1 MGLIKWEN
9 GGPIY
14 ARFYCRFLSVYVRT
28 YGNIVRSILG
38 KKPTYKNKKKGRMFP
53 FHDAWWME
61 VPQVS
66 RQ

>member
-14 ARFYCRFLSVYVRT
+14 ATFCCRFLSVYVRK
-28 YGNIVRSILG
+28 YCAKDPWEKS
-38 KKPTYKNKKKGRMFP
+38 TYKNKKKGRMIA
-53 FHDAWWME
+53 FHDTGWME
-61 VPQVS
+61 VTPVS